1 MAFEPIAG
9 VNGVGGLP
17 LGQFLQ
23 IAFTSGVFNQ
33 LNRTF
38 PDFEMVKK
46 FRVGDPNW
54 REQRFLLQTSLGPS
68 AIQYAN
74 PTFSG
79 AFPKAQRIGISEK
92 VAFSKEIDATV
103 EIEYNLYKKALNSPL
118 KYAEPLALEMQSK
131 AIAAKRRI
139 AADLYADGTGVIG
152 TVSSVTAPVVSGGKI
167 TITLDVTNAARGHV
181 GLFEYGDLVV
191 CTSTSGLVLQQP
203 TAAGIAAL
211 RVVSRSRKNNTVTCE
226 AVDSDGN
233 TVALPGITAVG
244 DVSAGDLIYR
254 AGQTDRPN
262 LDLAVA
268 DYGTVS
274 NVFAGFESLLA
285 NDGRTVHGI
294 EMSGITAGTRV
305 DCAGNDIALKYVQQ
319 GLSEA
324 KVAVGQGLYKW
335 DMLAMA
341 PEARD
346 FLVDLDEEKRRLTVS
361 DSQRVKG
368 AKAFIFQ
375 HENDTLEVISSEYI
389 SKKRAY
395 ALPKQAAGQS
405 AMMQLYFTEMTP
417 VDVGSGKLHLKPAA
431 AGGHERRIASYMEGQ
446 IALLC
451 THPAAGVVLENFDIV

>member
-1 MAFEPIAG
+1 MAFDPIAG

-17 LGQFLQ
+17 LGKFLQ

-68 AIQYAN
+68 AVQYAN
-74 PTFSG
+74 PNFS
-79 AFPKAQRIGISEK
+79 ANFPKAQRIGISEK
-92 VAFSKEIDATV
+92 TAVSKEIDATV

-131 AIAAKRRI
+131 AIATKRRI
-139 AADLYADGTGVIG
+139 AADLYGDGTGVIG
-152 TVSSVTAPVVSGGKI
+152 TVASVSVVSDRLVVVLS
-167 TITLDVTNAARGHV
+167 TANAARGHV
-181 GLFEYGDLVV
+181 GLFEYGDLVI
-191 CTSTSGLVLQQP
+191 CTTSAGNQTVTDVQNPLVSGG
-203 TAAGIAAL
+203 TFAAL
-211 RVVSRSRKNNTVTCE
+211 RVVSRSRKTNTVVLE
-226 AVDSDGN
+226 AVDADEKVLQVTGE
-233 TVALPGITAVG
+233 GAVN
-244 DVSAGDLIYR
+244 AGDLIYR
-254 AGQTDRPN
+254 AGQTDRSS
-262 LDLAVA
+262 LVSVA
-268 DYGTVS
+268 DYGTIS
-274 NVFAGFESLLA
+274 NVFPGFESLLA

-294 EMSGITAGTRV
+294 TMSGITAGTRV
-305 DCAGNDIALKYVQQ
+305 DCGGADIALKFVQE

-346 FLVDLDEEKRRLTVS
+346 FLVDLDEDKRRLTVS

-395 ALPKQAAGQS
+395 ALPKQSAGQS

>member
-1 MAFEPIAG
+1 MAFDPIAG

-17 LGQFLQ
+17 LGKFLQ

-68 AIQYAN
+68 AVQYAN
-74 PTFSG
+74 PNFS
-79 AFPKAQRIGISEK
+79 ANFPKAQRIGISEK
-92 VAFSKEIDATV
+92 IAVSKELDATV

-131 AIAAKRRI
+131 AIATKRRI
-139 AADLYADGTGVIG
+139 AADLYGDGTGVIG
-152 TVSSVTAPVVSGGKI
+152 TVASASVSGGRLVVV
-167 TITLDVTNAARGHV
+167 LDTANAARGHV
-181 GLFEYGDLVV
+181 GLFEYGDLVI
-191 CTSTSGLVLQQP
+191 CRTSAGAAQQP
-203 TAAGIAAL
+203 TVSAGSIAAL
-211 RVVSRSRKNNTVTCE
+211 RVVSRSRKTNTVTLE
-226 AVDSDGN
+226 AVNSDESVL
-233 TVALPGITAVG
+233 TVATVG
-244 DVSAGDLIYR
+244 DVSAGDLVYR
-254 AGQTDRPN
+254 AGQSDVP
-262 LDLAVA
+262 DLSGAVA

-285 NDGRTVHGI
+285 NDGRIVHGI
-294 EMSGITAGTRV
+294 QMSGITAGTRI
-305 DCAGNDIALKYVQQ
+305 DCSAQLIALKYVQEA
-319 GLSEA
+319 LSEA

-335 DMLAMA
+335 DMLAMS

-346 FLVDLDEEKRRLTVS
+346 SLVEADEDKRRLTVT
-361 DSQRVKG
+361 DSQRVQG
-368 AKAFIFQ
+368 AKAFVFQ

-389 SKKRAY
+389 KQKRAY
-395 ALPKQAAGQS
+395 ALPKQSAGQS

-417 VDVGSGKLHLKPAA
+417 VDIGSGKLHLKPASG
-431 AGGHERRIASYMEGQ
+431 GGHERRIASYMEGQ

-451 THPAAGVVLENFDIV
+451 THPAAGVVLENFTI